1 MTKRNI
7 ATVLWFVAGW
17 WGGSLAAGLMGLPM
31 ILAYVPGILLAGL
44 VRWDPTGAL
53 WSRSGDQRRIIPI
66 DQFAQRLDAKAGA
79 RPAPESDRTI
89 A

>member
-7 ATVLWFVAGW
+7 ATALWFVAGW

-31 ILAYVPGILLAGL
+31 ILAVLPGIILGA
-44 VRWDPTGAL
+44 VVWWDPAGAL
-53 WSRSGDQRRIIPI
+53 WSRGSDARRVVPI
-66 DQFAQRLDAKAGA
+66 NEFAQELDEKAGS
-79 RPAPESDRTI
+79 RSIPESDRTV